1 MNQILF
7 TDEEKLK
14 KNKNGGMKN
23 IKIVKSFRI
32 TFIISIAVL
41 LVFLSYYIYNHI
53 ISNNKKDMSSIL
65 LNSFNVQRLYSNEEN
80 YTTIS
85 LNNNNDFFVIG
96 NIEIPSIKINYP
108 ILSDTNDELLKIA
121 PCRFYGPYPNE
132 IGNLCIAAHNYD
144 DNRFFSNLYKLNIED
159 RIIIYDHTNSSVTY
173 YIYDKYETN
182 KNDTSCTSQDTY
194 GAREITLVTCNNLN
208 GNRLIIKAK
217 E

>member
-7 TDEEKLK
+7 TNEEKLK
-14 KNKNGGMKN
+14 KNKNEKMKN
-23 IKIVKSFRI
+23 LKIVKSFRI
-32 TFIISIAVL
+32 TFIISITVL

-53 ISNNKKDMSSIL
+53 MSNNKKDMSVML
-65 LNSFNVQRLYSNEEN
+65 LNSFNVQRLYSDEEN
-80 YTTIS
+80 YITIS
-85 LNNNNDFFVIG
+85 LNSNNDFFVIG

-121 PCRFYGPYPNE
+121 PCRFYGPYANE

-144 DNRFFSNLYKLNIED
+144 DNRFFSNLYKLNIGEK
-159 RIIIYDHTNSSVTY
+159 IIIYDYTNSSITY